1 MSRQSG
7 EHVFQVDVRIVA
19 IELRRPDQ
27 AHDRGGPL
35 PGAQRTGEQ
44 PVRSSQGPRA
54 NLVFQ
59 PIVVDRYVPIGQITR
74 ERLPALEAVVERLG
88 DRRSLGDQF
97 ALGKQPLM

>member
-1 MSRQSG
+1 MIAAAR
-7 EHVFQVDVRIVA
+7 FPA
-19 IELRRPDQ
+19 
-27 AHDRGGPL
+27 
-35 PGAQRTGEQ
+35 
-44 PVRSSQGPRA
+44 RSEPANNQFALQGPRA